1 MSRALF
7 LSSLS
12 RVAMLAA
19 LATTVGACSTN
30 PATGQ
35 SIFTGLMSPTQE
47 QQVGDEQ
54 NSAIIAQYG
63 GAIENARINQFV
75 NDIGQK
81 LVPYTERT
89 DVARYSFTVLDTDD
103 VNAFALP
110 GGYVYITRGLLN
122 LAQNEAQVA
131 GVLAHELAHIQARHS
146 AQQYSQGALANLG
159 VGLLGAVI
167 GGSGGQMA
175 SQAAGLGA
183 QAGLMKY
190 SRTHEFEADTLGIR
204 YMQKAG
210 YEPSAAAAF
219 LEMLARNTQ
228 FESSIKGA
236 GNSANAFSLM
246 ASHPQTTD
254 RIQQAYQIAAQYP
267 QAQYT
272 LGRDRYLNAI
282 DGMNYG
288 GSAKSGF
295 VRGNEFIHPDMGFRF
310 SVPNGFEITNGAKNV
325 IADNGKGALIVFDT
339 GRGQNNNAA
348 QYLTQTWLQG
358 RQIGQVENITVNGL
372 SGAAAQVPQVSINN
386 TPKDAQFVALSDGN
400 GVFYRLMYL
409 TPTGQQANYA
419 ADYRRSTYS
428 FAKMTQADKN
438 QYKPHT
444 IRVVSVQA
452 GDTPQSLANRMS
464 IKDHALDRFSL
475 LNGITPQTKL
485 NTGDKVKLILSQ

>member
-1 MSRALF
+1 MRRAPF
-7 LSSLS
+7 LNTLS
-12 RVAMLAA
+12 RCTALAMLALSVA
-19 LATTVGACSTN
+19 ACSTN

-54 NSAIIAQYG
+54 NSVIVAQYG
-63 GAIENARINQFV
+63 GAIDSTKINQFV
-75 NDIGQK
+75 NEIGQK

-89 DVARYSFTVLDTDD
+89 DVARYNFTVLDTDD

-122 LAQNEAQVA
+122 LAQDEAQVA

-146 AQQYSQGALANLG
+146 AQQYSQGTLANLG

-190 SRTHEFEADTLGIR
+190 SRTHEYEADTLGIR

-210 YEPSAAAAF
+210 YDPSAAARF
-219 LEMLARNTQ
+219 LEMLNRNTQ

-236 GNSANAFSLM
+236 GGNANAFSLM
-246 ASHPQTTD
+246 ASHPQTAD
-254 RIQQAYQIAAQYP
+254 RINRAYAIAAQYP
-267 QAQYT
+267 QAQYN

-295 VRGNEFIHPDMGFRF
+295 VRGNEFIHPDLGFRF
-310 SVPNGFEITNGAKNV
+310 SVPSGFEITNGAKNV
-325 IADNGKGALIVFDT
+325 IADNGKGALIVFDSV
-339 GRGQNNNAA
+339 GGQSGAPA
-348 QYLTQTWLQG
+348 QYLAQTWLEG
-358 RQIGQVENITVNGL
+358 RAAGQVENITVNGL
-372 SGAAAQVPQVSINN
+372 NGAATTVSGVTINN
-386 TPKDAQFVALSDGN
+386 TPKDAQFVALANGN
-400 GVFYRLMYL
+400 NGFYRFMYL
-409 TPTGQQANYA
+409 TPTGQQSAYA
-419 ADYRRSTYS
+419 TDYRRSTYS

-438 QYKPHT
+438 QYRPSV
-444 IRVVSVQA
+444 IRVVGVQA
-452 GDTPQSLANRMS
+452 GDTSASLAKRMS
-464 IKDHALDRFSL
+464 VNDHALDRFSL
-475 LNGITPQTKL
+475 LNGITPETRL
-485 NTGDKVKLILSQ
+485 NAGDKVKVILAQ